1 MNQKTSLNH
10 KASFLPTSR
19 KELDTL
25 GFQNVDIIL
34 FTGDAYVDHP
44 SFGPAVIGR
53 VLEHEGY
60 RVAIVPQPNWRDDL
74 RDFTKLG
81 KPKLFF
87 GVSAGNMDSMV
98 NRYTA
103 AKRLRSDDAYTPEGR
118 AGMRPDY
125 TVTVYTRILKKI
137 FPDVPVVIGGIEASL
152 RRLTHY
158 DYWSDTLKPSVLVD
172 SGADF
177 LVYGMGERPMVALAA
192 KMRQRTSLADL
203 RTVPQIAYVCRD
215 SEIPSATEGPGSPAI
230 PAGPESSANHA
241 GPGSPATPTDLGS
254 FSASDSTPASALL
267 RLPSHAQCV
276 AHKPLFATH
285 FQQIEKAANQ
295 AQPPVLVEPQDQG
308 RSVVV
313 NPPYPLMTQAQLD
326 AVYDLPFTYQAHF
339 RYKGKRIPALEMIQF
354 SVCLHRGCFG
364 GCSFCTIA
372 AHQGRAIASRS
383 QGSVLREIDRLS
395 QLDGFKGYL
404 TDLGGPSANMYQ
416 MQGRDLAL
424 CRRCHRTSCLF
435 PNKCKN
441 LNDSH
446 QPLLDLYA
454 AVRNLP
460 YIKKATIGSGIRY
473 DLFLNKEGFL
483 NAEGERY
490 FNTLLEHH
498 VSGRLKVA
506 PEHTEDHVLA
516 CMHKP
521 PFALYKTL
529 SAQFEARTRRMGL
542 KLQIVPYFIS
552 SHPACTMHDMEQLSR
567 TFAQQHLHV
576 EQVQDFTPTPMT
588 KSSVM
593 FYSGLD
599 PDTLKPVFVERNPAK
614 KQRQKS
620 LFGI

>member
-1 MNQKTSLNH
+1 MNQKASFNH

-19 KELDTL
+19 KEMDTL

-60 RVAIVPQPNWRDDL
+60 RVALVPQPNWRDDL

-125 TVTVYTRILKKI
+125 TVTVYTRILKKL

-192 KMRQRTSLADL
+192 KMRQHASLAEL
-203 RTVPQIAYVCRD
+203 RTIPQIAYVCRD
-215 SEIPSATEGPGSPAI
+215 SEIPAAPTSALPDSP
-230 PAGPESSANHA
+230 
-241 GPGSPATPTDLGS
+241 
-254 FSASDSTPASALL
+254 ALL

-295 AQPPVLVEPQDQG
+295 AHPPVLVEPQAQG
-308 RSVVV
+308 SCVVV

-372 AHQGRAIASRS
+372 AHQGRSIASRS
-383 QGSVLREIDRLS
+383 KESVLREIDRLS
-395 QLDGFKGYL
+395 QLEGFKGYL
-404 TDLGGPSANMYQ
+404 TDLGGPSANMYR

-424 CRRCHRTSCLF
+424 CRQCHRTSCLF

-446 QPLLDLYA
+446 NPLLELYA

-542 KLQIVPYFIS
+542 KLQLIPYFIS
-552 SHPACTMHDMEQLSR
+552 SHPACTMLDMEQLSR